1 MKSYLAAGI
10 CAALLCAIA
19 AQATDAQGKPKSQ
32 IAWALS
38 AAPPSIAA
46 GAAVVTMSDT
56 GQIQYLRKGRNG
68 WTCIVHDPAT
78 PMGHPLCLDKNGL
91 EWMATAMS
99 GHAPDP
105 DKTGYSYML
114 QGGSVWSATDV
125 AATALPPG
133 QKDFIRVPP
142 HVMIMNAKIANSSGF
157 PSGQTNPD
165 THKPFVM
172 FGGTPYAIVIM
183 PLK

>member
-1 MKSYLAAGI
+1 MKSYLAASI
-10 CAALLCAIA
+10 CVVLLCVMAG
-19 AQATDAQGKPKSQ
+19 QATEAQRERKSQ

-46 GAAVVTMSDT
+46 GAAVVTMSDN
-56 GQIQYLRKGRNG
+56 GQIKDLRKGGNG

-78 PMGHPLCLDKNGL
+78 PMGHPLCLDKTGL
-91 EWMATAMS
+91 QWMATAMS
-99 GHAPDP
+99 GHTPDP

-114 QGGSVWSATDV
+114 KGGSTWSATDV
-125 AATALPPG
+125 TATKLPPG
-133 QKDFIRVPP
+133 QKDFIRIPP

-172 FGGTPYAIVIM
+172 YGGTPYAIVIM